1 MTVNKPEPDCD
12 RVACIMRKDGKCTA
26 LTDNKKY
33 EGRDCPFLCTKE
45 RYMDDIQFCLKK
57 KKILNR
63 R

>member
-1 MTVNKPEPDCD
+1 MTVKTSEPDCD
-12 RVACIMRKDGKCTA
+12 RVACLMRKDGKCTA

-33 EGRDCPFLCTKE
+33 EGKDCPFLCAKQ
-45 RYMDDIQFCLKK
+45 RYMDDIRYCLER